1 MYTLGFLAL
10 VSFVVALVLTP
21 LIRDLFLKWGVVDV
35 GDGLRKLHVGG
46 IPRVGGVAVVM
57 AYGGAFGLLLLT
69 GMTGAGRLKGDLDLV
84 WKMAPAAGLIFF
96 LGLMDD
102 LAGVR
107 AWVKFAVQGCAGLV
121 AYWAGVR
128 VMSVGGVGVGEVWWS
143 LPLTVFWL
151 VLCTNALNLIDG
163 VDGLA
168 SGVGVFAALTAMAAG
183 MMQGNYGLVMATA
196 PLAGALLGFLRYNFS
211 PASIFLGD
219 SGSYVVGFLLGCYG
233 LLWSQK
239 AATLLGMTAPLIALA
254 IPLMDV
260 GLSVVRRYLRGQPV
274 FGADRGH
281 IHHKLLAKGWTVRRS
296 VLVLY
301 GVTGLAAVLS
311 LVGSAWQ
318 GRMTG
323 LVLVVFA
330 VAAWVGVQNLGYAE
344 LSMAGKM
351 IRPRGF
357 RKLLEAELALKM
369 MREGLEGARTGEE
382 VWGAVKRGAK
392 ELGFTSAVLDLDG
405 LEYGERF
412 GEVGEEWRLTV
423 PLNGRG
429 RLELGHGFE
438 AGGVAS
444 MADPLARMVREVV
457 GKEKTG

>member
-1 MYTLGFLAL
+1 
-10 VSFVVALVLTP
+10 V
-21 LIRDLFLKWGVVDV
+21 
-35 GDGLRKLHVGG
+35 
-46 IPRVGGVAVVM
+46 
-57 AYGGAFGLLLLT
+57 
-69 GMTGAGRLKGDLDLV
+69 
-84 WKMAPAAGLIFF
+84 
-96 LGLMDD
+96 
-102 LAGVR
+102 
-107 AWVKFAVQGCAGLV
+107 VQGCAGLV

-128 VMSVGGVGVGEVWWS
+128 VLSVGGVGVGEVWWS

-196 PLAGALLGFLRYNFS
+196 PLAGALLGFLRYNFN

-260 GLSVVRRYLRGQPV
+260 GLSVVRRYLRGQPL

-281 IHHKLLAKGWTVRRS
+281 IHHRLLARGWTVRRV

-301 GVTGLAAVLS
+301 GLSGLFAVLS

-318 GRMTG
+318 GRMSG
-323 LVLVVFA
+323 MVLVVFA
-330 VAAWVGVQNLGYAE
+330 VAGWVGVQNLGYVE

-351 IRPRGF
+351 IRPRVF
-357 RKLLEAELALKM
+357 RRVLGAELSLKT
-369 MREGLEGARTGEE
+369 MRDGLERARTGEE
-382 VWGAVKRGAK
+382 VWTVVKRGAK
-392 ELGFTSAVLDLDG
+392 ELGFQSAELHLDG

-412 GEVGEEWRLTV
+412 GEAVEEWRMTV

-438 AGGVAS
+438 AGGVMAL
-444 MADPLARMVREVV
+444 ADPLAKMMREVV
-457 GKEKTG
+457 GGKQG

>member
-1 MYTLGFLAL
+1 
-10 VSFVVALVLTP
+10 
-21 LIRDLFLKWGVVDV
+21 
-35 GDGLRKLHVGG
+35 
-46 IPRVGGVAVVM
+46 
-57 AYGGAFGLLLLT
+57 
-69 GMTGAGRLKGDLDLV
+69 
-84 WKMAPAAGLIFF
+84 
-96 LGLMDD
+96 
-102 LAGVR
+102 
-107 AWVKFAVQGCAGLV
+107 
-121 AYWAGVR
+121 
-128 VMSVGGVGVGEVWWS
+128 VGVGEVWWS

-219 SGSYVVGFLLGCYG
+219 SGSYLVGFLLGCYG

-281 IHHKLLAKGWTVRRS
+281 IHHKLLAKGWTARRS

-301 GVTGLAAVLS
+301 GVSGLFAVLS
-311 LVGSAWQ
+311 LAGSAWQ

-330 VAAWVGVQNLGYAE
+330 VAAWVGVQNLGYVE

-357 RKLLEAELALKM
+357 RKLLRAELALKM
-369 MREGLEGARTGEE
+369 MKDGLERARTGEE
-382 VWGAVKRGAK
+382 VWGVVKRGAK
-392 ELGFTSAVLDLDG
+392 ELGFTSAALDLDG

-412 GEVGEEWRLTV
+412 GEVGEEWRLMV

-457 GKEKTG
+457 GERRDG